1 MYRFILIFHFYSICL
16 TAQKLDTGSDLIK
29 LMHDTYNGKWYRN
42 FTFSQNMEF
51 YRNDSLVKKDIWHE
65 AASLPGKLLIKFET
79 KNSQN
84 GVIFSDHQIVSF
96 RNGKASDPTPMIHDL
111 LLVGLDV
118 YFLKPEYTCRLLDS
132 LGYNLNVLR
141 KDTFSGRD
149 VYVVGAQKGDNQSRQ
164 FWIDAERLY
173 MHKVIYKQGNKINEV
188 IFSDYYRVKKAWFSP
203 TVIFKSNG
211 KLSLIERYYDIQFK
225 KNLQPDMFDPGK
237 FNSLELN

>member
-1 MYRFILIFHFYSICL
+1 
-16 TAQKLDTGSDLIK
+16 
-29 LMHDTYNGKWYRN
+29 
-42 FTFSQNMEF
+42 
-51 YRNDSLVKKDIWHE
+51 
-65 AASLPGKLLIKFET
+65 
-79 KNSQN
+79 
-84 GVIFSDHQIVSF
+84 
-96 RNGKASDPTPMIHDL
+96 MIHDL